1 MRDIYVIFSIIY
13 FLAGG
18 LHLYQQYKTNKLL
31 EIIVRKIEKKDGE

>member
-18 LHLYQQYKTNKLL
+18 LHLYQQYKTNELL
-31 EIIVRKIEKKDGE
+31 KELIVEIKK